1 MLEGLKAGSMNCIR
15 KLAEYKPEFKSSSII
30 LPRFLVLS
38 WSEVI
43 LYGTTVS
50 RPTFKFLPRLPSTT
64 DCNLEAE
71 INPFFLKLFLAMVFL
86 ITAE

>member
-15 KLAEYKPEFKSSSII
+15 KLAEYKPEFKSGSIT

-50 RPTFKFLPRLPSTT
+50 RPTFKFLPGL
-64 DCNLEAE
+64 NLD
-71 INPFFLKLFLAMVFL
+71 NGL
-86 ITAE
+86 

>member
-15 KLAEYKPEFKSSSII
+15 KFAECKSGSII

-43 LYGTTVS
+43 LYGTVS
-50 RPTFKFLPRLPSTT
+50 RPTFKFLPGLPSTM